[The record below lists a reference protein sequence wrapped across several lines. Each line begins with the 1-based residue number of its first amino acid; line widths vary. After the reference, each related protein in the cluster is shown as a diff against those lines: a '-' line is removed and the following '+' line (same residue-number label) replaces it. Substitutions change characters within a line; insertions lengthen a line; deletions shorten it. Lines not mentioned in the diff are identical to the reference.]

1 MTILKQRLKQ
11 LLFGLLGKDPEAVVV
26 TFITGDEAP
35 ARAMAEG
42 FRRLVP
48 SRRHYVVRVGAEAG
62 WEGCPTITLT
72 PGSAWQ
78 LYRQLRREFRH
89 LRIGQAAMLF
99 APGEEHRP
107 LRVAAFLLAPG
118 RILAHN
124 AVLDRHHV
132 QLRSLVSSILFIRGV
147 PLDRIFLRPG
157 WLCPWKRDR
166 SSIPE
171 TYQILEG
178 RPTAAGRSR
187 VAVLSPYFPYPLS
200 HGGAVRIFHLLRAAA
215 SQFDIFLFAF
225 TEDGQP
231 LEPQP
236 VLEFCSKVIL
246 APKPRYREPR
256 WSTLLPP
263 EVHEY
268 RSPVMS
274 RLLEE
279 MRREH
284 ALQLMQTE
292 YTQLASY
299 GGDVLVEHDVTYDL
313 YRQVHEGARSGGAHS
328 LSSWWDLYRWKRF
341 ERRALGRYRGVVAM
355 SAKDVALLGVP
366 QAREIPNGVDLD
378 RFRPV
383 AERPGRR
390 LLFIGSFRHFPNV
403 AAYRFFTEEVW
414 PLLAGEFPDMTL
426 TVVAGFEPLAFWRAA
441 TGTNAPPPEERI
453 QFLDF
458 VRDVRPLYEEAM
470 LVLVPT
476 PVSAGTNVKVL
487 EAMAMER
494 AVVSTS
500 CGCAGLGLEHGTSV
514 WIADDAAGF
523 AAGVRR
529 LLTDEPLRRG
539 MAQAARLH
547 AQQHFSWKRLGAG
560 QRALWGELLGTTVA
574 VREALREDLPRIS
587 AIQAAS
593 PEAAT
598 WVPEDYLSYGCLVA
612 SGQDRVLG
620 FIAFRQAGDGE
631 AEILNLAVAPE
642 ARRQG
647 VATLL
652 VEEVVMRRPGALFLE
667 VRSSNATARNF
678 YQKLGFTE
686 VGLRRGYYQS
696 PADDGIVMRLQSC

>member
-1 MTILKQRLKQ
+1 VLK
-11 LLFGLLGKDPEAVVV
+11 
-26 TFITGDEAP
+26 
-35 ARAMAEG
+35 
-42 FRRLVP
+42 
-48 SRRHYVVRVGAEAG
+48 
-62 WEGCPTITLT
+62 
-72 PGSAWQ
+72 
-78 LYRQLRREFRH
+78 
-89 LRIGQAAMLF
+89 
-99 APGEEHRP
+99 
-107 LRVAAFLLAPG
+107 
-118 RILAHN
+118 
-124 AVLDRHHV
+124 
-132 QLRSLVSSILFIRGV
+132 
-147 PLDRIFLRPG
+147 
-157 WLCPWKRDR
+157 
-166 SSIPE
+166 
-171 TYQILEG
+171 
-178 RPTAAGRSR
+178 
-187 VAVLSPYFPYPLS
+187 
-200 HGGAVRIFHLLRAAA
+200 
-215 SQFDIFLFAF
+215 
-225 TEDGQP
+225 
-231 LEPQP
+231 
-236 VLEFCSKVIL
+236 FCSKVIL

-274 RLLEE
+274 RLLAR

-284 ALQLMQTE
+284 SLRLMQTE

-313 YRQVHEGARSGGAHS
+313 YRQVHEGVRSGGARS
-328 LSSWWDLYRWKRF
+328 LASWWDLWRWRRF
-341 ERRALGRYRGVVAM
+341 ERRALGRYRSVVAM

-403 AAYRFFTEEVW
+403 AAYRFFVEEVW

-426 TVVAGFEPLAFWRAA
+426 TVVAGFDPLTFWRAA
-441 TGTNAPPPEERI
+441 TGTNAPRPEERI
-453 QFLDF
+453 QLLEF
-458 VRDVRPLYEEAM
+458 VRDVRPLYKEAT

-514 WIADDAAGF
+514 WIADDGPSF

-529 LLTDEPLRRG
+529 LLSDEPLRRG
-539 MAQAARLH
+539 IARAARLQ

-560 QRALWGELLGTTVA
+560 QRALWAELLGTSVA
-574 VREALREDLPRIS
+574 VREARRDDLPRIS

-593 PEAAT
+593 PGAAT
-598 WVPEDYLSYGCLVA
+598 WAPEDYLPYGCIVA
-612 SGQDRVLG
+612 VGEERVLG
-620 FIAFRQAGDGE
+620 FIAFRPTGDGE

-642 ARRQG
+642 SRLQG

-652 VEEVVMRRPGALFLE
+652 VEEVVTRRPGTLFLE
-667 VRSSNATARNF
+667 VRSSNSAARNF
-678 YQKLGFTE
+678 YQKLGFSE

-696 PADDGIVMRLQSC
+696 PDDDGIVMRLQSC

>member
-1 MTILKQRLKQ
+1 VTTLKQRLKRI
-11 LLFGLLGKDPEAVVV
+11 LFGLLGKDPEAVVV
-26 TFITGDEAP
+26 SFLTGDEAL

-48 SRRHYVVRVGAEAG
+48 SRRHYVVRVGAPEAG
-62 WEGCPTITLT
+62 REGCPTVTLT

-78 LYRQLRREFRH
+78 LYRQLRRQFRH
-89 LRIGQAAMLF
+89 LRIGQAAVLF
-99 APGEEHRP
+99 ASGEEHRP

-124 AVLDRHHV
+124 AVLDRHHLR
-132 QLRSLVSSILFIRGV
+132 LRSLVSSILFLRGV
-147 PLDRIFLRPG
+147 PLDRIFLRPR

-166 SSIPE
+166 SSVPE

-178 RPTAAGRSR
+178 RPTAMGRPR

-225 TEDGQP
+225 AEGGQP
-231 LEPQP
+231 LEPAP
-236 VLEFCSKVIL
+236 VLEFCAKVIL
-246 APKPRYREPR
+246 VPKPRYREPR

-268 RSPVMS
+268 RSPVMR
-274 RLLEE
+274 RLLAN
-279 MRREH
+279 MRRTH
-284 ALQLMQTE
+284 SLRLMQTE
-292 YTQLASY
+292 YTQLAPY

-313 YRQVHEGARSGGAHS
+313 YRQVHEKTRSLA
-328 LSSWWDLYRWKRF
+328 SWWNLYRWKRF
-341 ERRALGRYRGVVAM
+341 ERRALGRFRGVVAM
-355 SAKDVALLGVP
+355 SAKDAVLLGVP

-414 PLLAGEFPDMTL
+414 PLLANEFPDMTL
-426 TVVAGFEPLAFWRAA
+426 TVVAGPDPLTFWRAA
-441 TGTNAPPPEERI
+441 TGTNAPASEQRI
-453 QFLDF
+453 QLLGFI
-458 VRDVRPLYEEAM
+458 RDVRPLYEEAT

-514 WIADDAAGF
+514 WVADGAAAF

-529 LLTDEPLRRG
+529 LLSDDPLRRG
-539 MAQAARLH
+539 IAQAARLH
-547 AQQHFSWKRLGAG
+547 AQRHFSWKRLGAG
-560 QRALWGELLGTTVA
+560 QRALWAELLGTSVA
-574 VREALREDLPRIS
+574 VREALREDLPRIA

-593 PEAAT
+593 PEAAA
-598 WVPEDYLSYGCLVA
+598 WAPEDYLSYGCLVA
-612 SGQDRVLG
+612 VGQDRVLG
-620 FIAFRQAGDGE
+620 FIAFRQTGDGE
-631 AEILNLAVAPE
+631 AEILNLAVVPDS
-642 ARRQG
+642 RRQG
-647 VATLL
+647 VATRL
-652 VEEVVMRRPGALFLE
+652 VEEVVAGHPGALFLE
-667 VRSSNATARNF
+667 VRSCNTAACNF
-678 YQKLGFTE
+678 YQKLGFTQ

-696 PADDGIVMRLQSC
+696 PPDDGIVMRLQSC

>member
-26 TFITGDEAP
+26 TFLTGDEAP

-48 SRRHYVVRVGAEAG
+48 SRRHFVVRVGAPEAG
-62 WEGCPTITLT
+62 WEGCPTITLI

-89 LRIGQAAMLF
+89 LRIGQAAVLF
-99 APGEEHRP
+99 GAGAEHRP

-124 AVLDRHHV
+124 AVLDRHH
-132 QLRSLVSSILFIRGV
+132 LRLRTLVSSILFLRGV
-147 PLDRIFLRPG
+147 PLDRIFLRPR

-166 SSIPE
+166 SSVPE

-178 RPTAAGRSR
+178 RPPAGGRPR

-200 HGGAVRIFHLLRAAA
+200 HGGAVRIFNLLRAAA

-231 LEPQP
+231 LEAAP

-246 APKPRYREPR
+246 VPKPRYREPR

-284 ALQLMQTE
+284 SLRLMQTE

-313 YRQVHEGARSGGAHS
+313 YRQVHEGARSLA
-328 LSSWWDLYRWKRF
+328 SWWDLWRWRRF
-341 ERRALGRYRGVVAM
+341 ERKALSRYRSVVAM

-426 TVVAGFEPLAFWRAA
+426 TVVAGFDPLTFWRAA
-441 TGTNAPPPEERI
+441 TGTNGPPTEERI
-453 QFLDF
+453 QLLEF
-458 VRDVRPLYEEAM
+458 VRDVRPLYEEAT

-514 WIADDAAGF
+514 WIADDAAAF

-529 LLTDEPLRRG
+529 LLSDEPLRRG
-539 MAQAARLH
+539 IARGRAPASPAALLLEAAGRRAARALGGVAGHHGGSPRGAPRRPAAHLRYPGRQSRGRYLGSRGLPAVRLHRGRRRGEGARLH
-547 AQQHFSWKRLGAG
+547 RFPPGRRRGSRNPESGGSA
-560 QRALWGELLGTTVA
+560 
-574 VREALREDLPRIS
+574 RIAPS
-587 AIQAAS
+587 GGGHAA
-593 PEAAT
+593 
-598 WVPEDYLSYGCLVA
+598 
-612 SGQDRVLG
+612 
-620 FIAFRQAGDGE
+620 
-631 AEILNLAVAPE
+631 
-642 ARRQG
+642 ARRSRHTPSGGPFSGGAFLQHG
-647 VATLL
+647 CPQLL
-652 VEEVVMRRPGALFLE
+652 PKARFQRGGAQARLLPIPRR
-667 VRSSNATARNF
+667 
-678 YQKLGFTE
+678 
-686 VGLRRGYYQS
+686 
-696 PADDGIVMRLQSC
+696 

>member
-1 MTILKQRLKQ
+1 VTTLKQRLKQ

-26 TFITGDEAP
+26 TFLTGDEAP
-35 ARAMAEG
+35 ARTMAEG

-48 SRRHYVVRVGAEAG
+48 SRRHYVVRVGAPEAG
-62 WEGCPTITLT
+62 WEGCPTITLP

-78 LYRQLRREFRH
+78 LYRQLRHHFRH
-89 LRIGQAAMLF
+89 LRIGQAAVLF
-99 APGEEHRP
+99 ASGEEHRP
-107 LRVAAFLLAPG
+107 LRMAAFLLAPG

-124 AVLDRHHV
+124 AVLDRHHLR
-132 QLRSLVSSILFIRGV
+132 LRSLVSSILFLRGM
-147 PLDRIFLRPG
+147 PLDRIFLRPR

-166 SSIPE
+166 SSVPE

-178 RPTAAGRSR
+178 RPTAVGRPR

-200 HGGAVRIFHLLRAAA
+200 HGGAVRIFNLLRAAA

-225 TEDGQP
+225 TEGDQP
-231 LEPQP
+231 LEAEP

-246 APKPRYREPR
+246 VPKPRYREPR

-274 RLLEE
+274 RLIEE
-279 MRREH
+279 MRRTH
-284 ALQLMQTE
+284 SLRLMQTE
-292 YTQLASY
+292 YTQLAAY
-299 GGDVLVEHDVTYDL
+299 GGDVLVEHDITYDL
-313 YRQVHEGARSGGAHS
+313 YRQVHEGARS
-328 LSSWWDLYRWKRF
+328 LSSWWDHYRWKRF
-341 ERRALGRYRGVVAM
+341 ERRALGRFRSVVAM
-355 SAKDVALLGVP
+355 SAKDIALLGVP

-414 PLLAGEFPDMTL
+414 PLLASEFPDMAL
-426 TVVAGFEPLAFWRAA
+426 KVVAGPDPLTFWRAS
-441 TGTNAPPPEERI
+441 TGTNAPPTQERI
-453 QFLDF
+453 QLFGF
-458 VRDVRPLYEEAM
+458 IRDVRPLYEDAT

-487 EAMAMER
+487 EAMAMQR

-514 WIADDAAGF
+514 WIADDGPSF

-529 LLTDEPLRRG
+529 LLSDDPLRRG
-539 MAQAARLH
+539 IAQAARLH
-547 AQQHFSWKRLGAG
+547 AQRHFSWKRLGAG
-560 QRALWGELLGTTVA
+560 QRTLWAALSGATVA
-574 VREALREDLPRIS
+574 VREAQRDDLPRIA

-593 PEAAT
+593 PEASA
-598 WVPEDYLSYGCLVA
+598 WAPEDYLSYGCLVA
-612 SGQDRVLG
+612 IGEDRVLG
-620 FIAFRQAGDGE
+620 FVAFRQTGE
-631 AEILNLAVAPE
+631 GESEILNLAVAPE
-642 ARRQG
+642 SRRRG

-652 VEEVVMRRPGALFLE
+652 VEEVVTRRPGALFLE
-667 VRSSNATARNF
+667 VRSANTTARNF

-696 PADDGIVMRLQSC
+696 PEDDGIVMRLQSC

>member
-1 MTILKQRLKQ
+1 MTKLKQRLKQ
-11 LLFGLLGKDPEAVVV
+11 FLFRLLGKDPEAVVV
-26 TFITGDEAP
+26 TFLTGNEDT

-48 SRRHYVVRVGAEAG
+48 SRRHYIVRVGAPEAG
-62 WEGCPTITLT
+62 WEGCPTVTLP

-78 LYRQLRREFRH
+78 LYTQLRRQFRH
-89 LRIGQAAMLF
+89 LRIGQAAVLF
-99 APGEEHRP
+99 APGEDHRP
-107 LRVAAFLLAPG
+107 LRLAAFLLAPG
-118 RILAHN
+118 RILAYN
-124 AVLDRHHV
+124 AVLDRHH
-132 QLRSLVSSILFIRGV
+132 LRLSTLVSSILFLRGV
-147 PLDRIFLRPG
+147 PLDRIFLRPR

-166 SSIPE
+166 SPAPE

-178 RPTAAGRSR
+178 RQPAGGRPR

-200 HGGAVRIFHLLRAAA
+200 HGGAVRIFNLLRAAA

-225 TEDGQP
+225 TEDGQS

-246 APKPRYREPR
+246 VPKPRYREPR

-279 MRREH
+279 MRRTH
-284 ALQLMQTE
+284 SLRLMQTE

-299 GGDVLVEHDVTYDL
+299 TGDVLVEHDVTYDL
-313 YRQVHEGARSGGAHS
+313 YRQVHEGARS

-341 ERRALGRYRGVVAM
+341 ERRALGRYRAVVAM
-355 SAKDVALLGVP
+355 SAKDAALLGVP

-414 PLLAGEFPDMTL
+414 PLLAGEFPDLTL
-426 TVVAGFEPLAFWRAA
+426 TVVAGFDPLTFWRAA
-441 TGTNAPPPEERI
+441 TGTNAPPPDDRI
-453 QFLDF
+453 QLLEF
-458 VRDVRPLYEEAM
+458 VRDVRPLYEEAT

-514 WIADDAAGF
+514 WIADDGPSF

-529 LLTDEPLRRG
+529 LLSDEPLRRG
-539 MAQAARLH
+539 IAHAAHVH
-547 AQQHFSWKRLGAG
+547 AQRHFCWKRLGAG
-560 QRALWGELLGTTVA
+560 QRALWAELLGATVA
-574 VREALREDLPRIS
+574 VREARRDDLPRIA
-587 AIQAAS
+587 AIQAAC
-593 PEAAT
+593 PEASA
-598 WVPEDYLSYGCLVA
+598 WAPEDYLSYGCLVA
-612 SGQDRVLG
+612 VGENRVLG
-620 FIAFRQAGDGE
+620 FIAFRQAGDEE
-631 AEILNLAVAPE
+631 AEVLNLAVAPE
-642 ARRQG
+642 SRRQG

-652 VEEVVMRRPGALFLE
+652 LQEVVARRLGALFLE
-667 VRSSNATARNF
+667 VRSTNTAARNF

-686 VGLRRGYYQS
+686 VGLRREYYQS

>member
-1 MTILKQRLKQ
+1 VTTLKQRLKQ

-26 TFITGDEAP
+26 TFLTGDEAP

-48 SRRHYVVRVGAEAG
+48 SRRHYVVRVGAPEAG
-62 WEGCPTITLT
+62 WEDCPTVTLA
-72 PGSAWQ
+72 PASAWQ

-89 LRIGQAAMLF
+89 LRIGQAAVLF
-99 APGEEHRP
+99 APGDEHRP
-107 LRVAAFLLAPG
+107 LRLAAFLLAPG

-124 AVLDRHHV
+124 AVLDRHH
-132 QLRSLVSSILFIRGV
+132 LRLGSLVSSILFLRGV
-147 PLDRIFLRPG
+147 PLDRIFLRPR
-157 WLCPWKRDR
+157 WLCPWKQDR
-166 SSIPE
+166 SSAPE
-171 TYQILEG
+171 TYQVLEG
-178 RPTAAGRSR
+178 RPSAGGRPR

-200 HGGAVRIFHLLRAAA
+200 HGGAVRIFNLLRAAA

-225 TEDGQP
+225 TEDGQS

-236 VLEFCSKVIL
+236 VLEFCSKVFL
-246 APKPRYREPR
+246 VPKPRYREPR
-256 WSTLLPP
+256 WSTLFPP

-274 RLLEE
+274 RLIEE
-279 MRREH
+279 MRRTH
-284 ALQLMQTE
+284 ALRLMQTE

-313 YRQVHEGARSGGAHS
+313 YRQVHAGARS

-341 ERRALGRYRGVVAM
+341 ERRALARYRAVVAM
-355 SAKDVALLGVP
+355 SAKDAALLGVP

-383 AERPGRR
+383 AERPGER

-414 PLLAGEFPDMTL
+414 PLLAGEFPDLTL
-426 TVVAGFEPLAFWRAA
+426 TVVAGFDPLTFWRAA
-441 TGTNAPPPEERI
+441 TGTNAPPPDDRI
-453 QFLDF
+453 QLLEF
-458 VRDVRPLYEEAM
+458 VRDVRPLYEEAT

-487 EAMAMER
+487 EAMAMQR

-514 WIADDAAGF
+514 WIADDGPSF

-529 LLTDEPLRRG
+529 LLSDEPLRRSI
-539 MAQAARLH
+539 AQAAHIH
-547 AQQHFSWKRLGAG
+547 AQRYFSWKRLGAA
-560 QRALWGELLGTTVA
+560 QRALWAELLGATVA
-574 VREALREDLPRIS
+574 VREARRDDLPRIA
-587 AIQAAS
+587 AIQAAC
-593 PEAAT
+593 PEASA
-598 WVPEDYLSYGCLVA
+598 WAPEDYLSYGCLVA
-612 SGQDRVLG
+612 VGENRVLG
-620 FIAFRQAGDGE
+620 FIAFRQAGGEE
-631 AEILNLAVAPE
+631 AEVLNLAVAPE
-642 ARRQG
+642 SRRQG

-652 VEEVVMRRPGALFLE
+652 VQEVVARRLGVLFLE
-667 VRSSNATARNF
+667 VRSSNTAARNF
-678 YQKLGFTE
+678 YQKQGFTE
-686 VGLRRGYYQS
+686 VGRRRGYYQS
-696 PADDGIVMRLQSC
+696 PEDDGIVMRLQSC

>member
-1 MTILKQRLKQ
+1 VTILKQRLKRFF
-11 LLFGLLGKDPEAVVV
+11 FGLLGKDPEAVVV
-26 TFITGDEAP
+26 TFLTGDEAP
-35 ARAMAEG
+35 ARAMAEE
-42 FRRLVP
+42 FRWLVP
-48 SRRHYVVRVGAEAG
+48 SRRHYVVRVGTPEAG
-62 WEGCPTITLT
+62 WEGCPTVTLV

-78 LYRQLRREFRH
+78 LYRQLRGHFRH
-89 LRIGQAAMLF
+89 LRIGQAAVLF
-99 APGEEHRP
+99 GSGEKHRP
-107 LRVAAFLLAPG
+107 LRVAAFLLVPG

-124 AVLDRHHV
+124 AVLDRHHLR
-132 QLRSLVSSILFIRGV
+132 LRSLVSSILFLRGV
-147 PLDRIFLRPG
+147 PLDRIFLRPR

-178 RPTAAGRSR
+178 RPPAVGRPR

-200 HGGAVRIFHLLRAAA
+200 HGGAVRIFNLLRAAA

-225 TEDGQP
+225 TEGDQP
-231 LEPQP
+231 LEAEP

-246 APKPRYREPR
+246 VPKPRYREPR

-274 RLLEE
+274 GLLAE
-279 MRREH
+279 MRRTH
-284 ALQLMQTE
+284 SLQLMQTE
-292 YTQLASY
+292 YTQLAAY

-313 YRQVHEGARSGGAHS
+313 YRQVHEKARS
-328 LSSWWDLYRWKRF
+328 LSSWWDHYRWKRF
-341 ERRALGRYRGVVAM
+341 ERRAIGRFRSVVAM
-355 SAKDVALLGVP
+355 SAKDAALLGVP

-414 PLLAGEFPDMTL
+414 PLLANEFPDMTL
-426 TVVAGFEPLAFWRAA
+426 TVVAGPDPLTFWRAS
-441 TGTNAPPPEERI
+441 TGTNAPPPQERI
-453 QFLDF
+453 RLLGFI
-458 VRDVRPLYEEAM
+458 RDVRPLYEDAT

-487 EAMAMER
+487 EAMAMQR

-514 WIADDAAGF
+514 WIADDGPSF

-529 LLTDEPLRRG
+529 LLSDEPLRRG
-539 MAQAARLH
+539 IAQAAHLH
-547 AQQHFSWKRLGAG
+547 AQRHFSWKRLGAG
-560 QRALWGELLGTTVA
+560 QRALWAELLGTTVA
-574 VREALREDLPRIS
+574 VREALRDDLPRIS

-593 PEAAT
+593 PEASA
-598 WVPEDYLSYGCLVA
+598 WASEDYLSYGCLVA
-612 SGQDRVLG
+612 VAQDRVLG
-620 FIAFRQAGDGE
+620 FIAFRQAGEGE

-642 ARRQG
+642 SRRRG

-652 VEEVVMRRPGALFLE
+652 VEEVVARRPGALFLE
-667 VRSSNATARNF
+667 VRSSNMAARNF